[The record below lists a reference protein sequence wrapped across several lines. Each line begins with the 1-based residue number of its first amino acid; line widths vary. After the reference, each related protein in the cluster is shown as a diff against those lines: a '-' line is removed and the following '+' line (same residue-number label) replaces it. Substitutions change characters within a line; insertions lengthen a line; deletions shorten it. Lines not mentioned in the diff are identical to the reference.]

1 MAILKKVI
9 QDIMLSNQEMILNL
23 VLHPREIV
31 LEPQASHVIVGP
43 RRSGKTYL
51 LYQFIQDHLSSKEN
65 AKRIIFINFED
76 DRLLEFKSGDF
87 QIILDAYYELYTE
100 RPIVFLDEIQ
110 NIDHWHKFARRL
122 VDTGYQVFITGS
134 NAKMLSKEMA
144 TTLGGRFL
152 ITENFP
158 LSFVEYLTFHDIEVS
173 ETTLIGPNRKRVKQ
187 LFNEYFKYGG
197 FPELLKYSDKRGY
210 LSNLFQKLFY
220 SDIIVRNKIKNDKA
234 LHILVKKLG
243 ESVNNETSATR
254 IKNIIKSI
262 GYPVGT
268 ATVLEYIQLLNDS
281 YLLFPV
287 VNYINKFVA
296 RETIKKYYF
305 IDNGLLSLFIHN
317 QDTKLLEN
325 LVYLHLK
332 RTNQSLHYFKRKHEV
347 DFYIPEKDLLI
358 QVCYDISDIE
368 TQKRELLA
376 LKKVKDELKAENL
389 LIISFDE
396 ERELSLDNQI
406 VQVVPVWKYLLFP
419 TPPKYRNTYSEEEY

>member
-9 QDIMLSNQEMILNL
+9 QDIILANQEMIQNL
-23 VLHPREIV
+23 VLRPRELV
-31 LEPQASHVIVGP
+31 LDAQASHVIVGP

-51 LYQFIQDHLSSKEN
+51 LYQYIQDHLHTREN
-65 AKRIIFINFED
+65 AKRIIFVNFED
-76 DRLLEFKSGDF
+76 DRLVEFKTSDF
-87 QIILDAYYELYTE
+87 QLILDAYYELFTE
-100 RPIVFLDEIQ
+100 KPIFFLDEIQ
-110 NIDHWHKFARRL
+110 NIDYWHKFARRL

-158 LSFVEYLTFHDIEVS
+158 LSFAEYLAFHEIEVDN
-173 ETTLIGPNRKRVKQ
+173 TTLVGSNRTRVKQ
-187 LFNEYFKYGG
+187 LFNDYFRYGG

-234 LHILVKKLG
+234 LHILVKKMA

-268 ATVLEYIQLLNDS
+268 ATVLGYLQLLNDS

-287 VNYINKFVA
+287 VNYVRKFVDK
-296 RETIKKYYF
+296 ETIKKYYF
-305 IDNGLLSLFIHN
+305 VDNGLLSLFIHD
-317 QDTKLLEN
+317 QDPKLLEN

-332 RTNQSLHYFKRKHEV
+332 RRGQSLFFFKRKYEV

-376 LKKVKDELKAENL
+376 LKKVNDELKAENL
-389 LIISFDE
+389 LIISYDE
-396 ERELSLDNQI
+396 ENELTLDNQI
-406 VQVVPVWKYLLFP
+406 VQVVPVWKFLLSWP
-419 TPPKYRNTYSEEEY
+419 QIIT